1 MRIAIPVLDGVLS
14 GHFGHPQFFA
24 FIDLDE
30 QGAIVRRED
39 IVPPPHQP
47 GVLPGWVAQQGAK
60 VVLVGGIGGRA
71 VQLFEHQGVAVVTGC
86 ATDTPENLAAA
97 YHAGT
102 LKGGM
107 NTCDHDH

>member
-24 FIDLDE
+24 FLELDE
-30 QGAIVRRED
+30 QGSVTGRED

-47 GVLPGWVAQQGAK
+47 GVLPGWVAQQGAN
-60 VVLVGGIGGRA
+60 VVLVGGIGARA
-71 VQLFEHQGVAVVTGC
+71 VQLFEQHGVAVVTGC
-86 ATDTPENLAAA
+86 PTQTPEELAKT

-102 LKGGM
+102 LKGGQ
-107 NTCDHDH
+107 NTCDH